1 MPKIILLNGPP
12 AAGKTTVAKHF
23 IKTREPEEW
32 AYVSHDEIRGLVT
45 SGHTSADGLRST
57 WDDRTRKQWL
67 VGTENCIDVAMNFIA
82 HGISVVTDFYATRIE
97 FEEVWQKRF
106 DNTGTKP
113 TLIILLPD
121 SDAELQRNNTRVGPS
136 HLQTDKML
144 ESIKDFQDWRSY
156 KDALVIDNSKM
167 SIEETADQIASVL

>member
-1 MPKIILLNGPP
+1 MLSSILSVCRCDGP
-12 AAGKTTVAKHF
+12 
-23 IKTREPEEW
+23 TRVLLRCSSASE
-32 AYVSHDEIRGLVT
+32 
-45 SGHTSADGLRST
+45 SGS
-57 WDDRTRKQWL
+57 
-67 VGTENCIDVAMNFIA
+67 
-82 HGISVVTDFYATRIE
+82 RI
-97 FEEVWQKRF
+97 
-106 DNTGTKP
+106 
-113 TLIILLPD
+113 IILLPD